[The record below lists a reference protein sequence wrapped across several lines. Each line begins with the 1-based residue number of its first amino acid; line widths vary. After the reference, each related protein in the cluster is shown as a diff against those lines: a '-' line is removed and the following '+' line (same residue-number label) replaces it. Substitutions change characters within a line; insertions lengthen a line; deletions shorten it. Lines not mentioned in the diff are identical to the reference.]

1 MRAFDLN
8 DRGMRSICNDWEL
21 REVSVARRA
30 GRIAGD
36 KASIG
41 GKMEFFDFGTIFFL
55 VAAVVIFFQLRN
67 VLGRRTGSERPPFD
81 PYTAGRTR
89 EKDGAAAPENVV
101 SLPRKR
107 SASEVEEAY
116 KPIDAFARPGTDLN
130 KGLRAIKDADPSF
143 DPKAFVDGAK
153 MAYEMIV
160 MAYADGD
167 RKTLKNLLSR
177 DVYDGFVTAIAERE
191 TRSEKIQSSFVGIDK
206 ADIVSAEM
214 KGSEAHVTLRI
225 VSELISATRNL
236 AGDVVDGDPETVA
249 EVKDVWTFARDTR
262 SRDPNWKLVATEAED

>member
-1 MRAFDLN
+1 M
-8 DRGMRSICNDWEL
+8 G
-21 REVSVARRA
+21 
-30 GRIAGD
+30 
-36 KASIG
+36 
-41 GKMEFFDFGTIFFL
+41 FFDFGTIFFL

-89 EKDGAAAPENVV
+89 DDAQKPENVV

-107 SASEVEEAY
+107 GPGEPAIDAY
-116 KPIDAFARPGTDLN
+116 AAIDAFAKPDTDLN
-130 KGLRAIKDADPSF
+130 KGLRAIKDNDPAF
-143 DPKAFVDGAK
+143 DPKTFVDGAK

-177 DVYDGFVTAIAERE
+177 EVYDGFVAAIGDRE
-191 TRSEKIQSSFVGIDK
+191 AKSEKIQSSFVGIDK

-214 KGSEAHVTLRI
+214 KGSEAHITLRI
-225 VSELISATRNL
+225 VSELISATRDK
-236 AGDVVDGDPETVA
+236 AGAVIDGDPETVA

-262 SRDPNWKLVATEAED
+262 SRDPNWKLVATEEED

>member
-1 MRAFDLN
+1 
-8 DRGMRSICNDWEL
+8 
-21 REVSVARRA
+21 
-30 GRIAGD
+30 
-36 KASIG
+36 
-41 GKMEFFDFGTIFFL
+41 MEFFDFGTIFFL

-67 VLGRRTGSERPPFD
+67 VLGRRTGNERPPFD
-81 PYTAGRTR
+81 PYTAGRTV
-89 EKDGAAAPENVV
+89 KDAAAKPENVV

-107 SASEVEEAY
+107 AAGETSEESYAA
-116 KPIDAFARPGTDLN
+116 IDAFAKPGTDLN

-143 DPKAFVDGAK
+143 EPKTFVDGAK

-177 DVYDGFVTAIAERE
+177 EVYDGFVAAISDRE
-191 TRSEKIQSSFVGIDK
+191 AKSEKIQSSFVGIDK

-214 KGSEAHVTLRI
+214 KNGEAHVTLRI
-225 VSELISATRNL
+225 VSELISATKNK
-236 AGDVVDGDPETVA
+236 AGEVIDGDPETVA

-262 SRDPNWKLVATEAED
+262 SRDPNWKLVATEEED

>member
-1 MRAFDLN
+1 M
-8 DRGMRSICNDWEL
+8 G
-21 REVSVARRA
+21 
-30 GRIAGD
+30 
-36 KASIG
+36 
-41 GKMEFFDFGTIFFL
+41 FFDFGTIFFL

-81 PYTAGRTR
+81 PYAAGRTR
-89 EKDGAAAPENVV
+89 DDAQKPENVV

-107 SASEVEEAY
+107 APGEPAIDAY
-116 KPIDAFARPGTDLN
+116 AAIDAFAKPDTDLN
-130 KGLRAIKDADPSF
+130 KGLRAIKDNDPAF
-143 DPKAFVDGAK
+143 DPKTFVDGAK

-177 DVYDGFVTAIAERE
+177 EVYDGFVAAIGDRE
-191 TRSEKIQSSFVGIDK
+191 AKSEKIQSSFVGIDK

-214 KGSEAHVTLRI
+214 KGSEAHITLRI
-225 VSELISATRNL
+225 VSELISATRDK
-236 AGDVVDGDPETVA
+236 AGAVIDGDPETVA

-262 SRDPNWKLVATEAED
+262 SRDPNWKLVATEEED

>member
-1 MRAFDLN
+1 MRTL
-8 DRGMRSICNDWEL
+8 
-21 REVSVARRA
+21 
-30 GRIAGD
+30 
-36 KASIG
+36 IG
-41 GKMEFFDFGTIFFL
+41 GAGAWVPRTKDRLAEDMEFFDFGTIFFL

-67 VLGRRTGSERPPFD
+67 VLGRRTGNERPPFD
-81 PYTAGRTR
+81 PYTAGRKR
-89 EKDGAAAPENVV
+89 DKNGAPAPENVV

-107 SASEVEEAY
+107 AAGEADETY
-116 KPIDAFARPGTDLN
+116 KAIDGFAKPGTDLN
-130 KGLRAIKDADPSF
+130 KGLRAIKDSDPAFEPTSF
-143 DPKAFVDGAK
+143 IDGAK

-177 DVYDGFVTAIAERE
+177 EVYDGFVAAIAERE
-191 TRSEKIQSSFVGIDK
+191 GRNEKIQSSFVGIDK

-225 VSELISATRNL
+225 VSELISATRNN
-236 AGDVVDGDPETVA
+236 AGEVVDGDPETVA